1 MKIMEDITFFER
13 IKLLF
18 SLISSSPFF
27 VIILFLLIAATLTLV
42 LSKKSNNRNLKIIVT
57 VLYFISFILII
68 FNYGSSFTKF
78 FDNLV
83 TKLFTYLYFP
93 SIIAYLC
100 LMIIGILILVK
111 MILRKEKSKFI
122 VISNV
127 MLFTISV
134 LLFVLS
140 IDIIVKGNIDIF
152 EKTSIYNN
160 ETLMVLI
167 QANTTVYLLWFIT
180 LLIKY
185 LANKIIKKLD
195 YEEKPKEDKEEIK
208 EVRYLTDE
216 EFNAYFEN
224 YKNKHE
230 AFEEI
235 KKLIN

>member
-1 MKIMEDITFFER
+1 M
-13 IKLLF
+13 
-18 SLISSSPFF
+18 
-27 VIILFLLIAATLTLV
+27 
-42 LSKKSNNRNLKIIVT
+42 
-57 VLYFISFILII
+57 ILI
-68 FNYGSSFTKF
+68 
-78 FDNLV
+78 
-83 TKLFTYLYFP
+83 
-93 SIIAYLC
+93 
-100 LMIIGILILVK
+100 
-111 MILRKEKSKFI
+111 KEKSKFI

-185 LANKIIKKLD
+185 LANKLIKKLD
-195 YEEKPKEDKEEIK
+195 YEEIPKEDKEEIK

-216 EFNAYFEN
+216 EFNTSFEN
-224 YKNKHE
+224 YKKKHE
-230 AFEEI
+230 TFEEI

>member
-1 MKIMEDITFFER
+1 
-13 IKLLF
+13 
-18 SLISSSPFF
+18 
-27 VIILFLLIAATLTLV
+27 
-42 LSKKSNNRNLKIIVT
+42 
-57 VLYFISFILII
+57 
-68 FNYGSSFTKF
+68 
-78 FDNLV
+78 
-83 TKLFTYLYFP
+83 
-93 SIIAYLC
+93 
-100 LMIIGILILVK
+100 MIIGILILVK
-111 MILRKEKSKFI
+111 MVLRKEKSKFI

-224 YKNKHE
+224 YKKKHE

>member
-1 MKIMEDITFFER
+1 MEDITFFER

-185 LANKIIKKLD
+185 LANKLIKKLD
-195 YEEKPKEDKEEIK
+195 YEEIPKEDKEEIK

-216 EFNAYFEN
+216 EFNTSFEN
-224 YKNKHE
+224 YKKKHE

>member
-1 MKIMEDITFFER
+1 MEDITFFER

-111 MILRKEKSKFI
+111 MILKKEKSKFI

-224 YKNKHE
+224 YKKKHL
-230 AFEEI
+230 
-235 KKLIN
+235 KK

>member
-1 MKIMEDITFFER
+1 
-13 IKLLF
+13 
-18 SLISSSPFF
+18 
-27 VIILFLLIAATLTLV
+27 
-42 LSKKSNNRNLKIIVT
+42 
-57 VLYFISFILII
+57 
-68 FNYGSSFTKF
+68 
-78 FDNLV
+78 
-83 TKLFTYLYFP
+83 
-93 SIIAYLC
+93 
-100 LMIIGILILVK
+100 MIIGILILVK

-185 LANKIIKKLD
+185 LANKLIKKLD
-195 YEEKPKEDKEEIK
+195 YEEIPKEDKEEIK

-216 EFNAYFEN
+216 EFNTSFEN
-224 YKNKHE
+224 YKKKHE
-230 AFEEI
+230 TFEEI

>member
-1 MKIMEDITFFER
+1 MEDIAFFER

-140 IDIIVKGNIDIF
+140 IDTIVKGNIDIF

-167 QANTTVYLLWFIT
+167 QANTTVYLIWFIT
-180 LLIKY
+180 LFIKH
-185 LANKIIKKLD
+185 LVNKLIKKLD
-195 YEEKPKEDKEEIK
+195 YEEIPKEDKEEIK

-216 EFNAYFEN
+216 EFNTSFEN
-224 YKNKHE
+224 YKKKHGT
-230 AFEEI
+230 FEEI
-235 KKLIN
+235 KKMI

>member
-1 MKIMEDITFFER
+1 MEDITFFER

-195 YEEKPKEDKEEIK
+195 YDEIPKEDKEEIK
-208 EVRYLTDE
+208 EVKYLTDE
-216 EFNAYFEN
+216 EFNKSFEN
-224 YKNKHE
+224 YKKLNNSY
-230 AFEEI
+230 EEI

>member
-57 VLYFISFILII
+57 VL
-68 FNYGSSFTKF
+68 FTKF

-195 YEEKPKEDKEEIK
+195 YEKIPKEDKEEIK

-224 YKNKHE
+224 YKKKHE

-235 KKLIN
+235 KKLIS

>member
-1 MKIMEDITFFER
+1 MEDITFFER

-111 MILRKEKSKFI
+111 MILKKEKSKFI

-216 EFNAYFEN
+216 EFKAYFEN
-224 YKNKHE
+224 YKKKHE

>member
-1 MKIMEDITFFER
+1 
-13 IKLLF
+13 
-18 SLISSSPFF
+18 
-27 VIILFLLIAATLTLV
+27 
-42 LSKKSNNRNLKIIVT
+42 
-57 VLYFISFILII
+57 
-68 FNYGSSFTKF
+68 
-78 FDNLV
+78 
-83 TKLFTYLYFP
+83 
-93 SIIAYLC
+93 
-100 LMIIGILILVK
+100 MIIGILILVK
-111 MILRKEKSKFI
+111 MILKKEKSKFI

-167 QANTTVYLLWFIT
+167 QANTTVYLIWFIT

-224 YKNKHE
+224 YKKKHE

>member
-1 MKIMEDITFFER
+1 MEDITFFER

-195 YEEKPKEDKEEIK
+195 YEEIPKEDKEEIK
-208 EVRYLTDE
+208 EVKYLTDE
-216 EFNAYFEN
+216 EFNKSFEN
-224 YKNKHE
+224 YKKLNNSY
-230 AFEEI
+230 EEI

>member
-167 QANTTVYLLWFIT
+167 QANTTVYLIWFIT

-195 YEEKPKEDKEEIK
+195 YEEIPKEDKEEIK

-216 EFNAYFEN
+216 EFNTSFEN
-224 YKNKHE
+224 YKKKHE
-230 AFEEI
+230 TFEEI

>member
-1 MKIMEDITFFER
+1 MEDITFFER

-167 QANTTVYLLWFIT
+167 QANTTVYL
-180 LLIKY
+180 
-185 LANKIIKKLD
+185 
-195 YEEKPKEDKEEIK
+195 
-208 EVRYLTDE
+208 
-216 EFNAYFEN
+216 
-224 YKNKHE
+224 
-230 AFEEI
+230 
-235 KKLIN
+235 